1 MENEDKIYKAL
12 IQSLPDIVYKID
24 TNGYFTFINDA
35 ICKLGYSPEELI
47 GEHFNKILHPDD
59 ADSIQRK
66 KVLQKLMGTETGDKN
81 VPQLFDER
89 RTGERITRDLRVR
102 LLPKEHDNKNDFP
115 VGEVIAIG
123 LHDTIGGIQKK
134 FFGTVGII
142 RDISEIQRRERALIL
157 TEQYYRLLIN
167 NSLNIFTILSSDG
180 TILYISDSVR
190 QILGHDPIHLI
201 GENVFHFI
209 HQDDN
214 ENMENLLREVNDKLD
229 TTHLI
234 EHRFQQGDGSW
245 SILESHAKK
254 IFDNHNQVVTTV
266 LYSHDITDRKEADRA
281 LHESET
287 KYRLIA
293 DNMLDLVAMSDVE
306 GRFSFISP
314 SYQTVLGYS
323 PDELIGQ
330 PIHILVHP
338 DDLPDI
344 LALIEERRCS
354 LKPATALYRMR
365 HKEGHYLWFE
375 TYGHVIDNREG
386 ENSVA
391 VFNTRDVTDRIQAEE
406 ISRESVD
413 KYRTIIENMEEGY
426 YEVDLAGNFTFVNN
440 ALCRISGATY
450 DELMGMNYKFY
461 MDEATAKRIYQLFND
476 IYRTGQALK
485 YDEWE
490 VTIVDG
496 SKRIHSGSVT
506 LMRDSSGQPTGF
518 RGVVRDITD
527 RKHAEEQIKE
537 SLREKEILLK
547 EIHHR
552 VKNNFQIIISLLNIQ
567 GSTIQDKELLNV
579 FMNSQNRIRAM
590 SLIHEKLYQSEDL
603 ARIDFAEYINIIA
616 RELYGVYKCVP
627 NRVELIVEAEN
638 VHLSID
644 QAIPCG
650 LIINELLSNTF
661 KYAFPPEWKGKGKVK
676 IALIRNNDTVELSIG
691 DNGIGMPGDID
702 FRNTKSLGLR
712 LVTLL
717 VEQQLKGTIKL
728 KHKKGT
734 QFIVT
739 FATQQDLQINLSTPH
754 LSQ

>member
-1 MENEDKIYKAL
+1 MEKEAEIYKTL

-24 TNGYFTFINDA
+24 TDGYFTFINDA
-35 ICKLGYSPEELI
+35 ICKLGYTPEELI
-47 GEHFNKILHPDD
+47 GEHFTKILHPED
-59 ADSIQRK
+59 ADSVQREI
-66 KVLQKLMGTETGDKN
+66 VLLKLRGAVTGDKT

-89 RTGERITRDLRVR
+89 RTGERITRNLRVR
-102 LLPKEHDNKNDFP
+102 LLPKVHYNKENYP
-115 VGEVIAIG
+115 AGEVIAIG

-142 RDISEIQRRERALIL
+142 RDISEIQRIERTLLL

-167 NSLNIFTILSSDG
+167 NSLNIFTLLSSDG
-180 TILYISDSVR
+180 TILYISDSMR
-190 QILGHDPIHLI
+190 QILGYEPIDLI
-201 GENVFHFI
+201 GENVFHFT
-209 HQDDN
+209 HQEDN
-214 ENMENLLREVNDKLD
+214 ETMENLLRGVNDKPD

-234 EHRFQQGDGSW
+234 EHRFRQGDGSW

-254 IFDNHNQVVTTV
+254 IFDSHNQVVTTV
-266 LYSHDITDRKEADRA
+266 LYSHDITGRKQADRA
-281 LHESET
+281 LHESEI

-293 DNMLDLVAMSDVE
+293 DNMLDLVAMSDAE
-306 GRFSFISP
+306 GRFSFVSP
-314 SYQTVLGYS
+314 SYKTVLGYS
-323 PDELIGQ
+323 PDELLGQ

-338 DDLPDI
+338 DDLSDI
-344 LALIEERRCS
+344 LTLIDERRCS
-354 LKPATALYRMR
+354 LKPATAVYRMR

-375 TYGHVIDNREG
+375 TYGHVIDNNEG
-386 ENSVA
+386 ENIGA

-426 YEVDLAGNFTFVNN
+426 YEVDLTGNFTFVNN

-450 DELMGMNYKFY
+450 DELIGMNYKNY
-461 MDEATAKRIYQLFND
+461 MDEATAKRVYRLFND

-506 LMRDSSGQPTGF
+506 LIHNSVGQPTGF

-527 RKHAEEQIKE
+527 RKHAEEQIKA

-627 NRVELIVEAEN
+627 NRVVLTIEAEN

-661 KYAFPPEWKGKGKVK
+661 KYAFPSEWEGQGKVK
-676 IALIRNNDTVELSIG
+676 IAFIRHNDTVELSIG
-691 DNGIGMPGDID
+691 DNGIGMRGDID
-702 FRNTKSLGLR
+702 LRNTKSLGLR

-717 VEQQLKGTIKL
+717 VEQQLKGSIKV
-728 KHKKGT
+728 KHQKGT
-734 QFIVT
+734 QFTIT
-739 FATQQDLQINLSTPH
+739 FTTKQDLKINLSTSP